1 MRYDSDEQF
10 WRSPNE
16 YDEYEDAVE
25 ACSRPSSFETN
36 NEGED
41 CTSGSEHT
49 EACPYSERIRALLQ
63 NSRRG
68 AAPHDALKL
77 RHALA
82 RQKAGFRKLIMLK
95 QRYGLAK
102 SCKYEGL
109 RTELRETRGAE
120 MSGRRA

>member
-49 EACPYSERIRALLQ
+49 EACPYSERIRALLR

-68 AAPHDALKL
+68 AAQHDCLKV
-77 RHALA
+77 RHAFA
-82 RQKAGFRKLIMLK
+82 RHKAGVKKLMTMR
-95 QRYGLAK
+95 QRYRLA
-102 SCKYEGL
+102 
-109 RTELRETRGAE
+109 
-120 MSGRRA
+120 